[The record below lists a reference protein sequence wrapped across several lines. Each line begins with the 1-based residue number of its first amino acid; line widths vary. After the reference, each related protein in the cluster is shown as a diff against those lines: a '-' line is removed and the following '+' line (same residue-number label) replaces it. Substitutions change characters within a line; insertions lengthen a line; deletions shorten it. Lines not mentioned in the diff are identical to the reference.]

1 LFGAPLAILR
11 PCRRDSAAQLA
22 GDMTQNSIIFEYV
35 TIGNSV
41 KVTAMDPETLVEV
54 SIVGPAGAPQA
65 HLRAAAV
72 RAPRSDG
79 FYRLPKIAFL
89 FLAGSC

>member
-1 LFGAPLAILR
+1 
-11 PCRRDSAAQLA
+11 
-22 GDMTQNSIIFEYV
+22 MTQRSVIFEFT

-41 KVTAMDPETLVEV
+41 KVTAMDAETLVEV

-72 RAPRSDG
+72 SKLNYVLTQMQKRAEGDPG
-79 FYRLPKIAFL
+79 
-89 FLAGSC
+89 

>member
-1 LFGAPLAILR
+1 
-11 PCRRDSAAQLA
+11 
-22 GDMTQNSIIFEYV
+22 MTQRAVIFEFT

-41 KVTAMDPETLVEV
+41 KVSAMDPETLVEV

-72 RAPRSDG
+72 SKLNYVLTQMQKRGEGDPD
-79 FYRLPKIAFL
+79 
-89 FLAGSC
+89 

>member
-1 LFGAPLAILR
+1 LR
-11 PCRRDSAAQLA
+11 PGLGRATGGEMAEH
-22 GDMTQNSIIFEYV
+22 TVIFEFL

-41 KVTAMDPETLVEV
+41 KVTAFDTESLVEV

-72 RAPRSDG
+72 SKLN
-79 FYRLPKIAFL
+79 YV
-89 FLAGSC
+89 LAQMKKRDEGEIV

>member
-1 LFGAPLAILR
+1 MR
-11 PCRRDSAAQLA
+11 QHSV
-22 GDMTQNSIIFEYV
+22 IFEFV

-54 SIVGPAGAPQA
+54 SIIGPAGAPQA

-72 RAPRSDG
+72 SKLNYVLTQMEKRGEGDPNT
-79 FYRLPKIAFL
+79 
-89 FLAGSC
+89 